1 VAWRHHGLAL
11 ARERET
17 DRDLE
22 KEKKRERNKGRE
34 RKKRDKRGS
43 RIGKPML
50 THRGPAT
57 RMWAQAAP
65 WGSAVANQSRLV
77 CGNIG

>member
-1 VAWRHHGLAL
+1 MAWPGHGLTL
-11 ARERET
+11 ARESER

-57 RMWAQAAP
+57 GLWAQATP
-65 WGSAVANQSRLV
+65 WGSAVAN
-77 CGNIG
+77 